1 MKKHNKILYF
11 FYQLIILLLI
21 IYIFATCV
29 SYGLCINAA
38 KNLPEHQAQEVL
50 RIKIYGS
57 TNTSTNNTVSGT
69 FSLMDSN
76 GYEIATI
83 ERSWRGA
90 YLAVEFAE
98 IKLFN
103 KFFLFPCRIYGKNN
117 IIEEPGEIKNG
128 TTLDKYYND
137 NKQCMLLGHGSTYEQ
152 RKDMYWLSTYAM
164 KKYHLFDFG
173 LVENYSIDL
182 SDCKPDRY
190 YSISTDSNG
199 NVFISEL

>member
-1 MKKHNKILYF
+1 MKKQNNILYF
-11 FYQLIILLLI
+11 LNSLFVVVLVVYIL
-21 IYIFATCV
+21 ATCISFV
-29 SYGLCINAA
+29 MCLHAA
-38 KNLPEHQAQEVL
+38 KQLPEHQAQEVL

-57 TNTSTNNTVSGT
+57 TNTSTSNTISAT
-69 FSLMDSN
+69 FSLMDTN

-83 ERSWRGA
+83 ERSWKGS

-98 IKLFN
+98 IELFD
-103 KFFLFPCRIYGKNN
+103 KFFLFPSRIYGKNN
-117 IIEEPGEIKNG
+117 IIEEPGEVKNG

-152 RKDMYWLSTYAM
+152 RKNLYWLSTYAM

-173 LVENYSIDL
+173 LVKNYSLDL
-182 SDCKPDRY
+182 SDCKTDRY

-199 NVFISEL
+199 NIFLSEY